1 MYGLDHGNFVLASS
15 ILAGTNDMTMAT
27 LREDGSPHASTVHFA
42 SDGLVMFAAIAIDS
56 HKAHEIRQDG
66 RVSLTVNTPARNWN
80 EIQGLSIDGIVSM
93 IDWPRGQAEASALL
107 LKKLPAYAALVGPAP
122 KLPWPGMLFVRVVPT
137 SLMVLDY
144 TKRFGHTTRFEVTG
158 LA

>member
-1 MYGLDHGNFVLASS
+1 
-15 ILAGTNDMTMAT
+15 
-27 LREDGSPHASTVHFA
+27 
-42 SDGLVMFAAIAIDS
+42 
-56 HKAHEIRQDG
+56 
-66 RVSLTVNTPARNWN
+66 
-80 EIQGLSIDGIVSM
+80 
-93 IDWPRGQAEASALL
+93 
-107 LKKLPAYAALVGPAP
+107 LVGPAP